1 MSDLN
6 EIERGQ
12 LCQSAIE
19 SMYMASGGLDSFPGA
34 LKRIIEER
42 AWERREWVTT
52 DGRPKGRTIVLGS
65 LRELITE
72 KPIKGWGEDPKK
84 IEALIKDDPECLALY
99 REAMKCVNQY
109 DAPPTLPDNIKKHKG
124 QSEGGTS
131 KAYTCE
137 RLKREAPEL
146 FEEVKAG
153 RMSANAAAIQAGIRK
168 KAKPEDVCL
177 KAFAK
182 VEDRVAVAKSILAN
196 LSEQEKRLLLDY
208 IEANAKIQP
217 WA

>member
-1 MSDLN
+1 MDSN
-6 EIERGQ
+6 FFFGSIPCF
-12 LCQSAIE
+12 CQSAIE
-19 SMYMASGGLDSFPGA
+19 SMYMASGGLDSFPGS

-52 DGRPKGRTIVLGS
+52 DGRPKGRTIELKS

-99 REAMKCVNQY
+99 REAMKEQGKRT
-109 DAPPTLPDNIKKHKG
+109 DLLT
-124 QSEGGTS
+124 SESERSKVSGTEN

-168 KAKPEDVCL
+168 KATPEDVCL

-182 VEDRVAVAKSILAN
+182 VEDRVALVRKQIEL
-196 LSEQEKRLLLDY
+196 LTDEERLQLKQ
-208 IEANAKIQP
+208 N
-217 WA
+217 

>member
-1 MSDLN
+1 MSELN

-19 SMYMASGGLDSFPGA
+19 SMYMGSGGLDSFPGS

-42 AWERREWVTT
+42 GWERREWVTT
-52 DGRPKGRTIVLGS
+52 DGRPKGRTIELKS

-99 REAMKCVNQY
+99 REAMKEQGKRT
-109 DAPPTLPDNIKKHKG
+109 DLLT
-124 QSEGGTS
+124 SESERSKVSGTEN

-168 KAKPEDVCL
+168 KATPEDVCL

-182 VEDRVAVAKSILAN
+182 VEDRVALVRKQIEL
-196 LSEQEKRLLLDY
+196 LTDEERLQLKQ
-208 IEANAKIQP
+208 N
-217 WA
+217 

>member
-19 SMYMASGGLDSFPGA
+19 SMYMASGGLDSFPGS

-52 DGRPKGRTIVLGS
+52 DGRPKGRTIELKS

-99 REAMKCVNQY
+99 REAMKEQGKRT
-109 DAPPTLPDNIKKHKG
+109 DLLT
-124 QSEGGTS
+124 SESERSKVSGTEN

-168 KAKPEDVCL
+168 KATPEDVCL

-182 VEDRVAVAKSILAN
+182 VEDRVALVRKQIEL
-196 LSEQEKRLLLDY
+196 LTDEERLQLKQ
-208 IEANAKIQP
+208 N
-217 WA
+217 

>member
-1 MSDLN
+1 MQQAMSDLN

-19 SMYMASGGLDSFPGA
+19 SMYMASGGLDSFPGS

-52 DGRPKGRTIVLGS
+52 DGRPKGRTIELKS

-99 REAMKCVNQY
+99 REAMKEQGKRT
-109 DAPPTLPDNIKKHKG
+109 DLLT
-124 QSEGGTS
+124 SESERSKVSGTEN

-168 KAKPEDVCL
+168 KATPEDVCL

-182 VEDRVAVAKSILAN
+182 VEDRVALVRKQIEL
-196 LSEQEKRLLLDY
+196 LTDEERLQLKQ
-208 IEANAKIQP
+208 N
-217 WA
+217 